1 MVLHHCGVLGG
12 SGSLLRGVG
21 RAGRIFGVYY
31 GGTMRDSWVVRREHV
46 PKTGDSR
53 PAEPLPGQ
61 MYFGSEGGERMLLG
75 GGARIQKDASAGLEE
90 TLVPPQSGGV
100 VR

>member
-1 MVLHHCGVLGG
+1 
-12 SGSLLRGVG
+12 
-21 RAGRIFGVYY
+21 
-31 GGTMRDSWVVRREHV
+31 
-46 PKTGDSR
+46 
-53 PAEPLPGQ
+53 